1 MKDIKEIIEN
11 SKEKIKMNENEIDFD
26 SILTSN
32 IDDNFLSQGNSKL
45 KSIIYSFVKING
57 QHV

>member
-1 MKDIKEIIEN
+1 
-11 SKEKIKMNENEIDFD
+11 MNENKIDFD

-57 QHV
+57 LQI

>member
-1 MKDIKEIIEN
+1 
-11 SKEKIKMNENEIDFD
+11 MNENEIDFD

-57 QHV
+57 LQI